1 MENVDWRLAQRVGE
15 MVAGSPVPGSASIS
29 APAMPVSEMTALIT
43 HYTGMA
49 LQRQPPPLE
58 LVDRP
63 RWIAANLRS
72 MRPLLDPLTERL
84 GGGLGPFSGA
94 LRSASSFL
102 VGIQV
107 GALTGVLSQRVLGQY
122 DLALLDE
129 SVPPRLLLV
138 TPNLAQAAR
147 NLSVD
152 REELVSWVTIHEVTH
167 AVQFGSAPWLR
178 AHLAGILGE
187 LIASMQVSVSG
198 NGEHGLGL
206 GSGLDFR
213 DFTALRG
220 QLNDLIAR
228 ARSGELLKITL
239 GEERWQ
245 LVEKMQSAMS
255 LIEGHAEHVMDVVGA
270 ELLPSLP
277 RLREAMTRRRQHRP
291 LPWRVIERLLG
302 LELKMRQYEVGRKF
316 CDAVVAAG
324 GPHAL
329 APAWSS
335 VEGLPS
341 AKELEQPQLW
351 LARMG

>member
-1 MENVDWRLAQRVGE
+1 MENVDWRLAQRIGE
-15 MVAGSPVPGSASIS
+15 MVAGSPPAGSSNVS
-29 APAMPVSEMTALIT
+29 APATPVAELTEKIT
-43 HYTGMA
+43 SYTGMT

-63 RWIAANLRS
+63 HWISANLKS
-72 MRPLLDPLTERL
+72 MRPMLDPLTERL
-84 GGGLGPFSGA
+84 GGGLGPLGGA
-94 LRSASSFL
+94 VRSASSLL

-122 DLALLDE
+122 DLALLDA

-138 TPNLAQAAR
+138 APNLAQAAK

-152 REELVSWVTIHEVTH
+152 REELVSWVTVHEVTH

-178 AHLAGILGE
+178 EHLGGILSE
-187 LIASMQVSVSG
+187 LISSMQVSVNADS
-198 NGEHGLGL
+198 GLGL
-206 GSGLDFR
+206 GLDFG
-213 DFTALRG
+213 DLAQLRG
-220 QLNDLIAR
+220 QLSDLVSKAR
-228 ARSGELLKITL
+228 NGELLKITL
-239 GEERWQ
+239 GDERWQ

-255 LIEGHAEHVMDVVGA
+255 LIEGHAEHVMDAVGA

-277 RLREAMTRRRQHRP
+277 RLRAAMTRRRQHRP
-291 LPWRVIERLLG
+291 LPWRVLEKLLG

-324 GPHAL
+324 GPIAL

-335 VEGLPS
+335 VEGLPT
-341 AKELEQPQLW
+341 AAELEQPSLW